1 VSFFSID
8 NITEF
13 FTNLMIF
20 FMNDYIHVMFIII
33 IIIIIHRGQ
42 LVGAGG
48 VGLTCIMEKSACKIS
63 ISQRGIFVPGT
74 ETDRRVEF
82 QGPSANILLAQAL
95 VRRRIREVNAERE
108 SRAKQTSAVKV
119 AAAAAA
125 AAAGRGGSGG
135 GSAAKGS
142 AP

>member
-1 VSFFSID
+1 
-8 NITEF
+8 
-13 FTNLMIF
+13 
-20 FMNDYIHVMFIII
+20 MNDYKHVMFI

-95 VRRRIREVNAERE
+95 VRKRIREVNAERE

-125 AAAGRGGSGG
+125 GRGGSGG

>member
-1 VSFFSID
+1 M
-8 NITEF
+8 TK
-13 FTNLMIF
+13 
-20 FMNDYIHVMFIII
+20 HVMFII

-125 AAAGRGGSGG
+125 GRGGSGG